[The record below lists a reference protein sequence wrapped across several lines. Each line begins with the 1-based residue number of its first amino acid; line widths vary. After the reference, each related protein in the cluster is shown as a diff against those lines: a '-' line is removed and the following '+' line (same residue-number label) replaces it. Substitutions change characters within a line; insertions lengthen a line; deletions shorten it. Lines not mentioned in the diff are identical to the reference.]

1 MGNDC
6 LLEITGISKRFSGVK
21 ALDNVTFKMK
31 RGEVRALIGENGAGK
46 STLIKILSGIHT
58 ADSGT
63 IYFDNGEVALK
74 TPRDAQDLGIA
85 TVHQELNLVPSL
97 TVSENVFMG
106 RLPYQSGIVDYKKL
120 HADTEQVFKRL
131 GVKIEP
137 TAVVRTLGVAKRQ
150 FVEIAKA
157 LSQGAKLVIMDE
169 PTSSL
174 SVGEAENLF
183 SVIKTLQASGITF
196 IYVSHKLEELFEIA
210 DSVTVLRD
218 GQYVETRDIED
229 CTMDN
234 LVELMVGRELTTLFP
249 KVQVKLGEPVLHVEN
264 LSRAGEFENISFTLN
279 QGEILGVSGLVGA
292 GRTELARCLY
302 GITKADSGQIY
313 MHGQECIIRKPL
325 DAVNQ
330 GICLVPEDRKSQG
343 LVLKMSVQHNTS
355 LAILSRL
362 KKLLGLIDSKK
373 ETDTVNEAVSKLQIK
388 TPGIKQLVGN
398 LSGGNQQKVVLAKEV
413 LANPDV
419 LILDEPTRGV
429 DVGAKAEI
437 HRLIGAFVQNGGAV
451 LMISSELPEILGMS
465 DRILVM
471 SKGRI
476 VQEFK
481 SGEATQEKILS
492 CAL

>member
-1 MGNDC
+1 MGNGL
-6 LLEITGISKRFSGVK
+6 LLEIKGISKRFSGVK
-21 ALDNVTFKMK
+21 ALDNVTFDIK
-31 RGEVRALIGENGAGK
+31 RGEVRALIGENGACN

-63 IYFDNGEVALK
+63 IFFDNVEVVFK
-74 TPRDAQDLGIA
+74 TPRDAQNLGIA
-85 TVHQELNLVPSL
+85 TVHQELNLVSSL

-106 RLPYQSGIVDYKKL
+106 RLPYKSGIVDYKKL
-120 HADTEQVFKRL
+120 HRDTEQVFEKL

-137 TAVVRTLGVAKRQ
+137 RTVVGTLGVAKRQ

-157 LSQGAKLVIMDE
+157 LSQGAQLVIMDE

-218 GQYVETRDIED
+218 GQFVQTKDIDD
-229 CTMDN
+229 CTMEN
-234 LVELMVGRELTTLFP
+234 LVELMVGREITTLFP
-249 KVQVKLGEPVLHVEN
+249 KVRAELGEQVLRVEN
-264 LSRAGEFENISFTLN
+264 LSRAGEFEDISFTLN
-279 QGEILGVSGLVGA
+279 KGEILGVSGLVGA

-302 GITKADSGQIY
+302 GITKPDSGRIL
-313 MHGQECIIRKPL
+313 MDGKECFIRRPL

-343 LVLKMSVQHNTS
+343 LVLKMSVQHNVS
-355 LAILSRL
+355 LTILSRL
-362 KKLLGLIDSKK
+362 RKLMGFIDNSK
-373 ETDTVNEAVSKLQIK
+373 ETGTVEQSVSKLQIK
-388 TPGIKQLVGN
+388 TPSIRQLVGN
-398 LSGGNQQKVVLAKEV
+398 LSGGNQQKVVLAKEL
-413 LANPDV
+413 LADPEV

-437 HRLIGAFVQNGGAV
+437 HRLIGAFVQRGGAV

-471 SKGRI
+471 SKGKI

-481 SGEATQEKILS
+481 SDEATQEKILS

>member
-6 LLEITGISKRFSGVK
+6 LLAIAGISKRFSGVK
-21 ALDNVTFKMK
+21 ALDNVSFEVKK
-31 RGEVRALIGENGAGK
+31 GEVRALIGENGAGK

-63 IYFDNGEVALK
+63 IFFDNTKVDLK

-97 TVSENVFMG
+97 TVSENVYMG
-106 RLPYQSGIVDYKKL
+106 RLPHKSGVIDYKQL
-120 HADTEQVFKRL
+120 HAETERVFQKL

-174 SVGEAENLF
+174 SAGEAENLF

-196 IYVSHKLEELFEIA
+196 IYISHKLEELFKIA

-218 GQYVETRDIED
+218 GEFVATRDITD

-234 LVELMVGRELTTLFP
+234 LVELMVGREITTLFP
-249 KVQVKLGEPVLHVEN
+249 KVKVELGEPVLHVDN
-264 LSRAGEFENISFTLN
+264 LNRVGEFENISFTLN

-302 GITKADSGQIY
+302 GISKPDSGHIY
-313 MHGQECIIRKPL
+313 VNGQECIIHKPL

-330 GICLVPEDRKSQG
+330 GICLVPEDRKLQG
-343 LVLKMSVQHNTS
+343 LVLKMSVQHNVS
-355 LAILSRL
+355 LATLSRL

-373 ETDTVNEAVSKLQIK
+373 ETDAVNGAVSKLQIK
-388 TPGIKQLVGN
+388 TPSIKQLVGN

-413 LANPDV
+413 LANPKV

-437 HRLIGAFVQNGGAV
+437 HRLIGAFVQKGGAV

-476 VQEFK
+476 VQEF
-481 SGEATQEKILS
+481 GADEATQEKILS

>member
-6 LLEITGISKRFSGVK
+6 LLKITGISKRFSGVK
-21 ALDNVTFKMK
+21 ALDNVTFEIK

-63 IYFDNGEVALK
+63 IYFDNAEVALK

-97 TVSENVFMG
+97 TVSENVYMG
-106 RLPYQSGIVDYKKL
+106 RLPFKSGIVDYKKL
-120 HADTEQVFKRL
+120 HADTEQVFKKL

-196 IYVSHKLEELFEIA
+196 IFVSHKLEELFEIA

-218 GQYVETRDIED
+218 GEFVETKDIKD
-229 CTMDN
+229 CTIDN
-234 LVELMVGRELTTLFP
+234 LVELMVGREITTLFP
-249 KVQVKLGEPVLHVEN
+249 KTQVELGKPVLRVEN
-264 LSRAGEFENISFTLN
+264 LSRAGEFENISFALN

-302 GITKADSGQIY
+302 GITKPDSGHIY
-313 MHGQECIIRKPL
+313 MNGQECIIRKPL

-343 LVLKMSVQHNTS
+343 LVLKMSVQHNVT

-388 TPGIKQLVGN
+388 TPSIKQLVGN
-398 LSGGNQQKVVLAKEV
+398 LSGGNQQKVVIAKEL
-413 LANPDV
+413 LASPEV

-437 HRLIGAFVQNGGAV
+437 QFNWCLVQRGGAV

-476 VQEFK
+476 AQEFE
-481 SGEATQEKILS
+481 SGDATQEKILS